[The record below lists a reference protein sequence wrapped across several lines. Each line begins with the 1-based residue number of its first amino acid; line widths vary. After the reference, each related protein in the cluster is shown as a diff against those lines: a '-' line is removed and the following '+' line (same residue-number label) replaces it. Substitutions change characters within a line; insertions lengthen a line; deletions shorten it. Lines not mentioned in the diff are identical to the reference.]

1 MRESLLP
8 AVGMK
13 DKKGTVGG
21 ECWPLHE
28 IVITNIVWCLA
39 CKRDVEGGSYL
50 AQKSCNT
57 IATVWALQV
66 GGGMK

>member
-28 IVITNIVWCLA
+28 IASTNIVWCMA
-39 CKRDVEGGSYL
+39 YKRR
-50 AQKSCNT
+50 
-57 IATVWALQV
+57 V
-66 GGGMK
+66 GGGAYRAQ